1 MNPVAAPARPETN
14 PRTGPP
20 PAGPSAA
27 GAGGGAVSGAQGT
40 GGPASVAVAG
50 PAGSPRVTAR
60 TVVRTGL
67 LVLALSV
74 LAFVLWLVTLS
85 GLSYQRSQDAL
96 RSQFDAELTDAVA
109 PVNAPVA
116 IGAPVAVLEIPAMGT
131 NEVVV
136 EGTGSA
142 QTVTGPGHLRT
153 SALPGQPGVSV
164 IMGRRA
170 GFGGVFGRLGSL
182 TAGDEIRVTTGQGT
196 FAYRVDSVGQYDPDD
211 AAAFVA
217 EGNAMVLVTSAPPL
231 LASQRLAVKAVADG
245 DLGDRGARV
254 AQAPPDVSE
263 LGLGGDAGA
272 AVGLLVWLELLVVAA
287 LAAVVLAR
295 RWRRWP
301 AWVIAAP
308 VVAATAW
315 MVFEYLALLLPAT
328 L

>member
-1 MNPVAAPARPETN
+1 MNPVAAPDKPGSDEREVQ
-14 PRTGPP
+14 P
-20 PAGPSAA
+20 PASQATA
-27 GAGGGAVSGAQGT
+27 GTAGAPGVGQSRAVAGGGAPKPSG
-40 GGPASVAVAG
+40 
-50 PAGSPRVTAR
+50 VTVR

-67 LVLALSV
+67 LVLAVSV
-74 LAFVLWLVTLS
+74 AAFVLWLVTLS

-96 RSQFDAELTDAVA
+96 RSQFDAELVDAVA

-116 IGAPVAVLEIPAMGT
+116 IGDPLAVLEIPAMGT

-136 EGTGSA
+136 EGTSST
-142 QTVTGPGHLRT
+142 QTAAAPGHLRT

-182 TAGDEIRVTTGQGT
+182 GEGDDIRVTTGQGT
-196 FAYRVDSVGQYDPDD
+196 FTYRVSSVAGYDPDD
-211 AAAFVA
+211 ASAFVA
-217 EGNAMVLVTSAPPL
+217 DGNALVLVTSSPPL
-231 LASQRLAVKAVADG
+231 LASERLAVKAQAVG
-245 DLGDRGARV
+245 DLAERGTRV
-254 AQAPPDVSE
+254 PQAPPEVSE

-287 LAAVVLAR
+287 IAAVVLAR
-295 RWRRWP
+295 RWLFWP
-301 AWVIAAP
+301 AWIIAAP